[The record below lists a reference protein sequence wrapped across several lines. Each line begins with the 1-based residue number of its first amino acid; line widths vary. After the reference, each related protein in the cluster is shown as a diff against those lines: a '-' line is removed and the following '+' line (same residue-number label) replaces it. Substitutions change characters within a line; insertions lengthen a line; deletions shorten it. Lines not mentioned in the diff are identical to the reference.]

1 MDSRMSCFEEVQDE
15 VPKFLKALGAVL
27 DRIVERN
34 DSMQGSTPETN
45 LTVFHSLRA
54 PGISASMYLERVYA
68 YANCSS
74 TCYILALVYLDRIMQ
89 PKAGVVITSLNAHR
103 LIITSV
109 MLAAKFFDDQ

>member
-1 MDSRMSCFEEVQDE
+1 MEDSHGE

-34 DSMQGSTPETN
+34 DKMQETSPDRS

-54 PGISASMYLERVYA
+54 PGICASMYLERIYA

-89 PKAGVVITSLNAHR
+89 PKAGVIITSLNVHR
-103 LIITSV
+103 LIITSI